1 MYNYY
6 MNEVTTVIKTKLKV
20 LFLFVIFAFALSVVS
35 NTYSRYVAAA
45 EENIDLALAN
55 WQILLNN
62 EDITS
67 SSSSVG
73 LINPVILE
81 NENVANNK
89 LAPSSKGYFDID
101 IDASSV
107 ELSFNYDLTINKNE
121 ILDDLIITKYK
132 LIEEGTDPEEV
143 EYIDVV
149 NNEINGTFDYSEETT
164 IKPFKIRVFFEWF
177 DGDNESSNDE
187 SDTEIIKNNDSLK
200 IDATIKFTQKIE

>member
-1 MYNYY
+1 M
-6 MNEVTTVIKTKLKV
+6 IKTKLKILIV
-20 LFLFVIFAFALSVVS
+20 FVIFAFALSIVS

-45 EENIDLALAN
+45 EGNIDLALAN

-62 EDITS
+62 EDITN

-73 LINPVILE
+73 TINPVILE

-89 LAPSSKGYFDID
+89 LAPSSKGYFDIN

-107 ELSFNYDLTINKNE
+107 ELSFNYDIKINKNE
-121 ILDDLIITKYK
+121 ILDDLLITKYQI
-132 LIEEGTDPEEV
+132 IEEDTNSDEA

-149 NNEINGTFDYSEETT
+149 NNEINGTIDYSEENT

-177 DGDNESSNDE
+177 DGDSEESNDE
-187 SDTEIIKNNDSLK
+187 SDTEIVNNNDSLT
-200 IDATIKFTQKIE
+200 IDATIKFTQKLE

>member
-1 MYNYY
+1 

-67 SSSSVG
+67 SSSSIG

-107 ELSFNYDLTINKNE
+107 ELSFNYNLTINKNE
-121 ILDDLIITKYK
+121 KLDDLIITKYK
-132 LIEEGTDPEEV
+132 IIEEGTDPEEV

-149 NNEINGTFDYSEETT
+149 NNEINGTFDYSKETT

-177 DGDNESSNDE
+177 DGDNETSDDE
-187 SDTEIIKNNDSLK
+187 SDTEVVKNNDTLT
-200 IDATIKFTQKIE
+200 IDATIKFTQKLE

>member
-1 MYNYY
+1 M
-6 MNEVTTVIKTKLKV
+6 IKTKLKV
-20 LFLFVIFAFALSVVS
+20 LIVFVIFACALSIVS

-55 WQILLNN
+55 WQILLND
-62 EDITS
+62 EDITTS
-67 SSSSVG
+67 SESVG

-89 LAPSSKGYFDID
+89 LAPSSVGYFDID

-107 ELSFNYDLTINKNE
+107 ELSFNYNLKINKNE
-121 ILDDLIITKYK
+121 ILDDLLITKYQI
-132 LIEEGTDPEEV
+132 IEEDTNSDEA

-149 NNEINGTFDYSEETT
+149 NNEINGTIDYSEENT

-177 DGDNESSNDE
+177 DGDSEESNDE
-187 SDTEIIKNNDSLK
+187 SDTEIVKNNNSLT
-200 IDATIKFTQKIE
+200 INATIKFTQKIE

>member
-1 MYNYY
+1 

-177 DGDNESSNDE
+177 DGDNETSDDE
-187 SDTEIIKNNDSLK
+187 SDTEVVKNNDSLT
-200 IDATIKFTQKIE
+200 IDATIRFTQKLE

>member
-1 MYNYY
+1 M
-6 MNEVTTVIKTKLKV
+6 IKTKLKV

-107 ELSFNYDLTINKNE
+107 ELSFNYNLTINKNE

-177 DGDNESSNDE
+177 DGDNETSDDE
-187 SDTEIIKNNDSLK
+187 SDTEVVKNNDTLT
-200 IDATIKFTQKIE
+200 IDATIKFTQKLE

>member
-1 MYNYY
+1 M
-6 MNEVTTVIKTKLKV
+6 IKTKLKILIV
-20 LFLFVIFAFALSVVS
+20 FVIFAFALSIVS

-45 EENIDLALAN
+45 EGNIDLALAN

-62 EDITS
+62 EDITN

-73 LINPVILE
+73 QINPIILE

-89 LAPSSKGYFDID
+89 LAPSSKGYFDIN

-107 ELSFNYDLTINKNE
+107 ELSFNYDIKINKNE
-121 ILDDLIITKYK
+121 ILDDLLITKYQI
-132 LIEEGTDPEEV
+132 IEEDANSDET
-143 EYIDVV
+143 EYIDVI
-149 NNEINGTFDYSEETT
+149 NNEINGTIDYTEENT

-177 DGDNESSNDE
+177 DGDSEESNDE
-187 SDTEIIKNNDSLK
+187 NDTEIVNNNDSLT

>member
-1 MYNYY
+1 M
-6 MNEVTTVIKTKLKV
+6 IKTKLKTLIV
-20 LFLFVIFAFALSVVS
+20 FVIFAFALSIVS

-55 WQILLNN
+55 WQILLND
-62 EDITS
+62 EDITNS
-67 SSSSVG
+67 SESIG

-89 LAPSSKGYFDID
+89 LAPSSVGYFDIN

-107 ELSFNYDLTINKNE
+107 ELSFNYNLKINNNE
-121 ILDDLIITKYK
+121 ILDDLLITKYK
-132 LIEEGTDPEEV
+132 IIEEGTDPEEV
-143 EYIDVV
+143 EFINVV
-149 NNEINGTFDYSEETT
+149 DNEINGTINYSDVSV

>member
-1 MYNYY
+1 M
-6 MNEVTTVIKTKLKV
+6 IKTKLKILIV
-20 LFLFVIFAFALSVVS
+20 FVIFACSLSIVS

-62 EDITS
+62 EDITNS
-67 SSSSVG
+67 SESVG

-107 ELSFNYDLTINKNE
+107 ELSFNYNIKINKNVL
-121 ILDDLIITKYK
+121 LDDLLITKYQI
-132 LIEEGTDPEEV
+132 IEDENNTEEID
-143 EYIDVV
+143 YIDVID
-149 NNEINGTFDYSEETT
+149 NEINGTIDYSQDNA

-177 DGDNESSNDE
+177 DDENEQSNDE
-187 SDTEIIKNNDSLK
+187 NDTEIVKNNDSLK
-200 IDATIKFTQKIE
+200 LDAIIKFTQKIE